1 MAADPLDIYVDTD
14 VQMQSVD
21 TPKKV
26 VEALRRELR
35 QLQKRPSGTGSA
47 PKVGNLIKTK
57 EGRHLVPQGMLGRL
71 TDICHRHGIAYNV
84 VDRRAMVACPAIRC
98 TLHPN
103 TEQQLAN
110 RRLLLRDSGVLV
122 APQETDRLGV
132 AAELLA
138 RRQQRCLILVRS
150 EEQLATWLDFL
161 RNALRLDGVDLVAH
175 RQKTGQSRVVLT
187 TYQRAAGF
195 ASDELR
201 HGYGMVIFDDLGKVD
216 QAMIMAVS
224 RSVGARYQLGISDR
238 ATREDGLEGLIFACL
253 GGIAHTLISSRSNPL
268 IRLSYR
274 AKESGFDYPYEG
286 RVQYQA
292 LLAALAANEAR
303 NKLIIGDVVTEAQKG
318 KASLVLSERRDHL
331 EALAKEL
338 PATISWEQLTSDI
351 RPAERTRV
359 LHRFNNGETQV
370 LFSTGQLAIDALDS
384 QRVERLFF
392 CFPIAY
398 GRKLE
403 RLVGLLARPFANKDD
418 GILFDYDDSA
428 IAPLHNSF
436 EKRKKIVTRFV
447 RAADKEL
454 AQKAQLSLVP

>member
-1 MAADPLDIYVDTD
+1 VAADPLDIYVDTD

-21 TPKKV
+21 TPKKI

-35 QLQKRPSGTGSA
+35 QLQKRPAGTGPT

-84 VDRRAMVACPAIRC
+84 VDRRAMVSCPAIRC
-98 TLHPN
+98 TLHLKSD
-103 TEQQLAN
+103 QQLAN
-110 RRLLLRDSGVLV
+110 RRLLLKDSGVLV
-122 APQETDRLGV
+122 APRESDRLAV

-150 EEQLATWLDFL
+150 AEQVDSWLNFL
-161 RNALRLDGVDLVAH
+161 RTALKLDGVDLVTH

-187 TYQRAAGF
+187 TYQRAAGL

-201 HGYGMVIFDDLGKVD
+201 HGYGMVIFDGLGQVE
-216 QAMIMAVS
+216 QSMVMSVS
-224 RSVGARYQLGISDR
+224 RSVGARYQLGLSDR
-238 ATREDGLEGLIFACL
+238 ATREDGLEGVIFACL
-253 GGIAHTLISSRSNPL
+253 GGIAHTLLSSKPDQL
-268 IRLSYR
+268 IRLAYR

-292 LLAALAANEAR
+292 LLAALASDEER
-303 NKLIIGDVVTEAQKG
+303 NKVIIDDVVAEAAGG
-318 KASLVLSERRDHL
+318 KACLVLSERRDHL
-331 EALAKEL
+331 DALATRL
-338 PATISWEQLTSDI
+338 PSTITSEQLTSDI

-403 RLVGLLARPFANKDD
+403 KLVGLLARPFANKED

-428 IAPLHNSF
+428 VTPLHNSF
-436 EKRKKIVTRFV
+436 EKRKKIVSRFI
-447 RAADKEL
+447 RAAEKEL